1 MSMDHLGIPDHG
13 GTAAPVEGEDFS
25 ATAGETLAE
34 GLPVAGEEAVI
45 EAFKTVFDP
54 EIPVDIYELGLIYG
68 FTIAENGDIKVNMS
82 LTSPGCPVAGDLP
95 GWVADAAAKVDGIG
109 EAEVTLVW
117 EPTWSPELMSEDA
130 KLALGIM
137 DD

>member
-1 MSMDHLGIPDHG
+1 MDYLGIPDHG
-13 GTAAPVEGEDFS
+13 GTPGPAEGEDFS
-25 ATAGETLAE
+25 APSGEPLAD
-34 GLPVAGEEAVI
+34 GVSVAGEEAVI

-54 EIPVDIYELGLIYG
+54 EIPVNIYDLGLIYE
-68 FTIAENGDIKVNMS
+68 IDIDEKGGVKVEMS
-82 LTSPGCPVAGDLP
+82 LTAPGCPVAGELP
-95 GWVADAAAKVDGIG
+95 QWVADAAVKVDGIG

-117 EPTWSPELMSEDA
+117 EPTWGPELMSEDA